1 MTDKN
6 NTDMKPTNIGVVVV
20 VFHPDA
26 RQLEQKLAR
35 LGSNVAVAVVDNT
48 PDETIDIAHD
58 NIAYIPLHDNTGIAN
73 AQNEG
78 IRYLMEHGCTHIV
91 FFDQDSE
98 YNIQYVEAIVAEYGR
113 IASRRKNLFLLGPT
127 VIDKDSSIEYK
138 SLAGDCEDNGSFV
151 LQRELIS
158 SGTCASV
165 DNIRKVGL
173 LKSRMFIDYVDFE
186 WCWRAESLGFV
197 CGMTRNVRL
206 PHKVGVRQKRILGM
220 VFIESAP
227 FRYFYQY
234 RNLTALCRLNYV
246 PKQWKRKKLL
256 RKAIELVVL
265 PATSSNGWAILRNSL
280 RGIAA
285 GTRFKWNE

>member
-1 MTDKN
+1 MTGKN
-6 NTDMKPTNIGVVVV
+6 KIEMRLYNIGVVVV
-20 VFHPDA
+20 VFHPVA
-26 RQLEQKLAR
+26 KQLWQKLAL
-35 LGSNVAVAVVDNT
+35 LGSDVAIAVVDNT
-48 PDETIDIAHD
+48 PDETIDIGHG
-58 NIAYIPLHDNTGIAN
+58 NVEYIPLHDNTGIAN

-78 IRYLMEHGCTHIV
+78 IRNLMERGCTHIV

-98 YNIQYVEAIVAEYGR
+98 YNIQYVEAIVTEYER
-113 IASRRKNLFLLGPT
+113 IASRRRNLFLLGPT
-127 VIDKDSSIEYK
+127 VIDKDSNIEYK
-138 SLAGDCEDNGSFV
+138 SLGGNCEDDGAFI

-158 SGTCASV
+158 SGTCTSV

-197 CGMTRNVRL
+197 CGMTRNVML
-206 PHKVGVRQKRILGM
+206 PHKVGVRQKCILGM

-234 RNLTALCRLNYV
+234 RNLIALCRLDYV
-246 PKQWKRKKLL
+246 PKAWKRKKLT
-256 RKAIELVVL
+256 RKAIELFVL
-265 PATSSNGWAILRNSL
+265 PAISNNGWAILRNSL

-285 GTRFKWNE
+285 GTRFQWKD